1 MVNLYQMR
9 RLIREQMK
17 IQWRIEREFAKATKI
32 TTVIT
37 GMPGSGNALS
47 DKTGDGAVRM
57 ADLDTAYQETRSEL
71 ARMRSELDPLITTLP
86 NADDRAVMRLRYING
101 YSPEDIADAI
111 HRTDRSVYYYLSRAE
126 DQLVKKYPDRV
137 KSNG

>member
-1 MVNLYQMR
+1 
-9 RLIREQMK
+9 MK

-101 YSPEDIADAI
+101 YSPEDIADGI
-111 HRTDRSVYYYLSRAE
+111 YRCRRSIYYYLSRAE
-126 DQLVKKYPDRV
+126 RIISSTFPDKVKQR
-137 KSNG
+137 